1 MVEADDGFYLLLR
14 KPLDLDAV
22 APDYFDAL
30 LQAAADSAEVS
41 ATRAYEDLNVQQF
54 YDGLQQARA
63 AQRGSG
69 EGAS

>member
-1 MVEADDGFYLLLR
+1 MADHTTGRSMGKRLLFATA
-14 KPLDLDAV
+14 AV
-22 APDYFDAL
+22 IAL

-41 ATRAYEDLNVQQF
+41 AARAYEDLNVQQF